1 MKALVHT
8 RYGGPEG
15 LRIED
20 VPVPTAG
27 SGEVLVRVAAASIA
41 ASDWEVLTGS
51 PLYARIG
58 GLRRPR
64 RRRLGSDLA
73 GTVERTGPD
82 ASTFKPGDRVT
93 AYVGRLGCFA
103 EYVVVPERDLV
114 LIPDEVPHDIASTL
128 PQSGP
133 IALQGIRTKGG
144 LAAGQHVCING
155 AGGGTGVLAVQL
167 AKAAGAEVTAVD
179 NGHKQEFMRG
189 VGADHVVD
197 YQRDDVTRLGG
208 RYDLVLDLAAH
219 RSAFDWRRAL
229 APEGRYYL
237 VGGEMRPLLQS
248 AVLGPALRHRRL
260 RVLAVRFRAEDIAP
274 VLDLCRD
281 GTLAPVV
288 DARFALDDVV
298 DALRYVGEGRS
309 CGKVVVQP

>member
-15 LRIED
+15 LRVED
-20 VPVPTAG
+20 VPVPTPG
-27 SGEVLVRVAAASIA
+27 SGEVLVKVAAASVA
-41 ASDWEVLTGS
+41 ASDWEVMTGS

-64 RRRLGSDLA
+64 RQRLGSDLA
-73 GTVERTGPD
+73 GTVERAGPV
-82 ASTFKPGDRVT
+82 AARFRPGDRVT
-93 AYVGRLGCFA
+93 AYVAKLGCFA
-103 EYVVVPERDLV
+103 EYVVVPERDLAA
-114 LIPDEVPHDIASTL
+114 IPDGMPDDVACTL

-144 LAAGQHVCING
+144 LIAGQHVCVNG

-167 AKAAGAEVTAVD
+167 AKASGAEVTAVD
-179 NGHKQEFMRG
+179 NRHKQGFMRST
-189 VGADHVVD
+189 GADHVVD
-197 YQRDDVTRLGG
+197 YQRDDVTKMGG

-219 RSAFDWRRAL
+219 RSALDWRRVL
-229 APEGRYYL
+229 RPEGRYLL

-248 AVLGPALRHRRL
+248 AVLGAVLRHRRL
-260 RVLAVRFRAEDIAP
+260 GVLAVRFHAEDVAP
-274 VLDLCRD
+274 VLDLWSG
-281 GTLAPVV
+281 GTLSPVI

-298 DALRYVGEGRS
+298 DALRYVGAGRA

>member
-1 MKALVHT
+1 VKALVHT

-15 LRIED
+15 LQVED
-20 VPVPTAG
+20 VPAPTPG

-73 GTVERTGPD
+73 GTVERNGP
-82 ASTFKPGDRVT
+82 AATRFQPGDRVT

-114 LIPDEVPHDIASTL
+114 PIPDAMPHDIASTL

-144 LAAGQHVCING
+144 LTADQHVCVNG

-179 NGHKQEFMRG
+179 NGKKQEFMRG

-197 YQRDDVTRLGG
+197 YEREDVTELGA
-208 RYDLVLDLAAH
+208 RYDLVVDLAAH
-219 RSAFDWRRAL
+219 RSAFVWRRVL
-229 APEGRYYL
+229 AAEGRYFL

-248 AVLGPALRHRRL
+248 AVVGPALRHRRL

-274 VLDLCRD
+274 VLDLWVD
-281 GTLAPVV
+281 GTLAPVI
-288 DARFALDDVV
+288 DTRFALDDVI

-309 CGKVVVQP
+309 CGKVVVLP

>member
-1 MKALVHT
+1 MRTLVHT
-8 RYGGPEG
+8 RYGGPEV
-15 LRIED
+15 LRVED
-20 VPVPTAG
+20 VPMPTPG

-41 ASDWEVLTGS
+41 ASDWELLTGS

-73 GTVERTGPD
+73 GTVERNGP
-82 ASTFKPGDRVT
+82 AAARFQPGDRVT

-114 LIPDEVPHDIASTL
+114 PLPDEMPHDIASTL

-133 IALQGIRTKGG
+133 IALQGIRAKGG
-144 LAAGQHVCING
+144 LTAGQHVCVNG

-179 NGHKQEFMRG
+179 NGTKQVFMRG

-197 YQRDDVTRLGG
+197 YERDDVTELGG

-219 RSAFDWRRAL
+219 RSAFTWRRVL
-229 APEGRYYL
+229 APEGRYLL
-237 VGGEMRPLLQS
+237 VGGDMQPLLQA
-248 AVLGPALRHRRL
+248 AVVGPALRHRRL
-260 RVLAVRFRAEDIAP
+260 RVLAVRFRAEDVAP
-274 VLDLCRD
+274 VLDLWSD
-281 GTLAPVV
+281 GTLTPVI

-298 DALRYVGEGRS
+298 DALRHVGEGS
-309 CGKVVVQP
+309 ACGKVVVLP

>member
-8 RYGGPEG
+8 RYGGPDG
-15 LRIED
+15 LRVDD
-20 VPVPTAG
+20 VPVPTPGA
-27 SGEVLVRVAAASIA
+27 GEVLVKVAAASLA

-64 RRRLGSDLA
+64 RQRLGSDLS
-73 GTVERTGPD
+73 GTVERNGP
-82 ASTFKPGDRVT
+82 AAVRFRPGVRVT

-114 LIPDEVPHDIASTL
+114 PLPDELPHDIASTL

-133 IALQGIRTKGG
+133 IAHQGIRTKGG
-144 LAAGQHVCING
+144 LTAGQHVCVNG

-179 NGHKQEFMRG
+179 NGRKQEFMRV

-197 YQRDDVTRLGG
+197 YERDDVTRLGG

-219 RSAFDWRRAL
+219 RSAFAWRRVL
-229 APEGRYYL
+229 APEGRYFL

-260 RVLAVRFRAEDIAP
+260 GVLAVRFRAEDITP
-274 VLDLCRD
+274 VLALWSD
-281 GTLAPVV
+281 GTLAPVI
-288 DARFALDDVV
+288 DARFALDHVV
-298 DALRYVGEGRS
+298 DALRYVGDGS
-309 CGKVVVQP
+309 ACGKVVVQP

>member
-15 LRIED
+15 LRVKD
-20 VPVPTAG
+20 VPVPAPG
-27 SGEVLVRVAAASIA
+27 RGEVLVKVAAASVA

-51 PLYARIG
+51 PLYSRLG

-64 RRRLGSDLA
+64 RPGLGSDLA
-73 GTVERTGPD
+73 GTVERNGPD
-82 ASTFKPGDRVT
+82 ATKFQPGDRVT

-103 EYVVVPERDLV
+103 DYVVVTERDLV
-114 LIPDEVPHDIASTL
+114 TLPDEMPHDVASAL

-144 LAAGQHVCING
+144 VTAGQHVCVNG

-167 AKAAGAEVTAVD
+167 AKASGAEVTAVD
-179 NGHKQEFMRG
+179 NRHKQGFMRS

-197 YQRDDVTRLGG
+197 YELDDVTGLGG

-219 RSAFDWRRAL
+219 RSALDWRRVL
-229 APEGRYYL
+229 APEGQYFL
-237 VGGEMRPLLQS
+237 VGGDMRPLLQ
-248 AVLGPALRHRRL
+248 AAALGPVLRRRRV
-260 RVLAVRFRAEDIAP
+260 RVLAVRFRADDIAP

-281 GTLAPVV
+281 GTLAPVI
-288 DARFALDDVV
+288 DSRFPLDEVV
-298 DALRYVGEGRS
+298 EALRHVGAGRA

>member
-8 RYGGPEG
+8 RYGGPDG
-15 LRIED
+15 LRVEE
-20 VPVPTAG
+20 VPVPTPG
-27 SGEVLVRVAAASIA
+27 SGEVLVKVAAASIA

-73 GTVERTGPD
+73 GTVERTGP
-82 ASTFKPGDRVT
+82 AAARFRPGARVT
-93 AYVGRLGCFA
+93 AYVAKLGCFA
-103 EYVVVPERDLV
+103 EYVVVPERDLAP
-114 LIPDEVPHDIASTL
+114 IPDQMPDDIASTL

-144 LAAGQHVCING
+144 LTAGQHVCVNG
-155 AGGGTGVLAVQL
+155 AGGGTGVLAMQL

-179 NGHKQEFMRG
+179 NAHKQEFLRSS
-189 VGADHVVD
+189 GADHVVD

-219 RSAFDWRRAL
+219 RSAFDWRRVL
-229 APEGRYYL
+229 APHGRYLL
-237 VGGEMRPLLQS
+237 VGGDMRPLLQS

-260 RVLAVRFRAEDIAP
+260 RVLAVRFHAEDIAP
-274 VLDLCRD
+274 VVDLWSD
-281 GTLAPVV
+281 GTLAPVI
-288 DARFALDDVV
+288 DARFALDEVV
-298 DALRYVGEGRS
+298 DALRYVGAGRS

>member
-1 MKALVHT
+1 MRTLVHT
-8 RYGGPEG
+8 RYGGPEV
-15 LRIED
+15 LRVED
-20 VPVPTAG
+20 VPMPTPG

-41 ASDWEVLTGS
+41 ASDWELLTGS

-73 GTVERTGPD
+73 GTVERNGP
-82 ASTFKPGDRVT
+82 AAARFQPGDRVT

-114 LIPDEVPHDIASTL
+114 ALPDEMPHDIASTL

-144 LAAGQHVCING
+144 LTAGQHVCVNG

-179 NGHKQEFMRG
+179 NGTKQEFLRG
-189 VGADHVVD
+189 IGADHVVD
-197 YQRDDVTRLGG
+197 YERDDVTELGG

-219 RSAFDWRRAL
+219 RSAFTWRRVL
-229 APEGRYYL
+229 APEGRYLL
-237 VGGEMRPLLQS
+237 VGGDVQPLLQA
-248 AVLGPALRHRRL
+248 AVIGPALRHRRL
-260 RVLAVRFRAEDIAP
+260 RVLAVRFRAEDVAP
-274 VLDLCRD
+274 VLDLWSD
-281 GTLAPVV
+281 GTLTPVI

-298 DALRYVGEGRS
+298 DALRRVGKGS
-309 CGKVVVQP
+309 ACGKVVVLP